1 MKNICKIIKKTQ
13 LCKEVFDFEVEFS
26 HRPLPGQFIHVL
38 CGDGVFLRRP
48 ISICDYNEGILRF
61 SFAVRGEGT
70 KRLANHN
77 EGDMLDIL
85 GPLGRGFDTG
95 KSGEGTAVV
104 VGGGI
109 GIFPLYF
116 LSKRIKTEAILGF
129 RTKDAV
135 IMEDDFKSVCS
146 AVHIATDDG
155 SYGFHGLVTDVLQG
169 RLEKADVTSVYAC
182 GPMPMMKEIKRIT
195 EDMGIFCQLSLE
207 QRMGC
212 GIGACSVCVCKSKG
226 EYKKV
231 CQNGPVFNAREVDF
245 DE

>member
-1 MKNICKIIKKTQ
+1 LKNICKIIKKTQ

-135 IMEDDFKSVCS
+135 IMEDDFKSF
-146 AVHIATDDG
+146 APRFI
-155 SYGFHGLVTDVLQG
+155 L
-169 RLEKADVTSVYAC
+169 
-182 GPMPMMKEIKRIT
+182 
-195 EDMGIFCQLSLE
+195 
-207 QRMGC
+207 QRMT
-212 GIGACSVCVCKSKG
+212 GATA
-226 EYKKV
+226 
-231 CQNGPVFNAREVDF
+231 FTAL
-245 DE
+245 